1 MKLGDVAATC
11 MMLGATEEAETCLK
25 MILKDRPNDEQAL
38 LNYATICRRTHRL
51 EQAVTLVSK
60 YLEKYVETRPEAW
73 VTFGLLCE
81 DFGKFKEAAGAYGK
95 ALAKEP
101 GNQNTAIGYGSA
113 LMRLQ
118 RFDEGFPHWDYGRFM
133 QAWQPIPG
141 IGIWNG
147 ADPKGKRILVIR
159 EGGYG
164 DGIMFARWI
173 PKLIEAGAEVG
184 YFVWDSLHPLLGNL
198 GCRLIGEK
206 DPIDTTEWDFCCS
219 LLSLP
224 RFCGMHS
231 LEDIPGPVN
240 ISGVQTREPSGVQTV
255 GLCWAAEENGES
267 RKHRSMTLADLQP
280 LKELGLIFCSL
291 CPNMP
296 VPEWIRPHTTGVQG
310 WATDAR
316 LISGLDLVITV
327 DTAVAHLAGSMG
339 VPTWLLAPMYSSW
352 QWFTPEAFPD
362 STPWYKSVRIFRQKD
377 AINWGEVI
385 QEIKETLFNAK

>member
-25 MILKDRPNDEQAL
+25 MVLADRPDDEQAL
-38 LNYATICRRTHRL
+38 LNYATLCRRTNRL
-51 EQAVTLVSK
+51 EKAIGLVSK
-60 YLEKYVETRPEAW
+60 YLDSHKEIRPEAW
-73 VTFGLLCE
+73 LTFGLLCE

-101 GNQNTAIGYGSA
+101 GDQNTAIGYGSS

-133 QAWQPIPG
+133 SAWQPIPG

-173 PKLIEAGAEVG
+173 PKLIEAGAEIG
-184 YFVWDSLHPLLGNL
+184 FFVWDSLHPLLANL

-224 RFCGMHS
+224 RLCGMHA
-231 LEDIPGPVN
+231 LEDIPEPVT
-240 ISGVQTREPSGVQTV
+240 ISGVEPRKPEGIQTV

-267 RKHRSMTLADLQP
+267 RKHRSMTLADIEP
-280 LKELGLIFCSL
+280 LKSTEKIFCSL
-291 CPNMP
+291 CPGIAAP
-296 VPEWIRPHTTGVQG
+296 DWVRPHTAGKQG

-316 LISGLDLVITV
+316 VIAGLDLVITV

-339 VPTWLLAPMYSSW
+339 VPTWLLLPMYSSW
-352 QWFTPEAFPD
+352 QWFTPETFAYT
-362 STPWYKSVRIFRQKD
+362 TPWYKSVRVFRQKD
-377 AINWGEVI
+377 AIKWDGVVEEV
-385 QEIKETLFNAK
+385 EVALLNA